1 MANTKLTDEQL
12 KKVQDLNQTFLQI
25 KVKIADAEIQKSKSI
40 AALDATQEEFSK
52 LEKELIEIYGDNAT
66 IDLRSGEVKMPEEE
80 KEKKD
85 GKNK

>member
-25 KVKIADAEIQKSKSI
+25 KVKIADAEIQKNKSI

-66 IDLRSGEVKMPEEE
+66 IDLRSGEVKISEEE
-80 KEKKD
+80 KEEKD
-85 GKNK
+85 VKNK